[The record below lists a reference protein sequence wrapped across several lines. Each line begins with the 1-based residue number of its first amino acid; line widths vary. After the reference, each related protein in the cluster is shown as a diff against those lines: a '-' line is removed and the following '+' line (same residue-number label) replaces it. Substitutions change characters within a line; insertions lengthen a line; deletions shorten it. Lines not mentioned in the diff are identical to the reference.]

1 METPAEEPSTSA
13 EEPATPAPTRKAR
26 KKVQMEAPPP
36 PVPAIDAQFW
46 GEMLNTK
53 REMDREA
60 TRLRYSNLVVFK

>member
-1 METPAEEPSTSA
+1 MKKP
-13 EEPATPAPTRKAR
+13 R